1 MGKAKLSR
9 LQRQRS
15 WTDSCCLNLKRLY
28 FQIAKV
34 FIFKL
39 GLPMNLWSSGR
50 ALWSSGRAQCLI
62 CALIIIVCFQ
72 PLLIDSNFVFF
83 HENQQSERQ
92 RAFPNSL
99 SKGQGNVSLPLTSAG
114 QPTTGICF
122 GPKSYTMSFL
132 LLRKLKKN
140 QNNPTTYRSWRSC

>member
-99 SKGQGNVSLPLTSAG
+99 SKGHGNVSLPLTSAG

-132 LLRKLKKN
+132 LLRKLKKK

>member
-28 FQIAKV
+28 FRIAKV